1 MPYYKMLKKVISK
14 TNYTQEEIAKQ
25 CEELGVTISKSYI
38 NKIIN
43 DKLPAPTEDVSRAI
57 AKACNCDERLL
68 VLEGYLDKAP
78 KEIKQAFLSLKN
90 TMMLYSIHM
99 FENKIDKKTIN
110 EVKEKFEEEP
120 LADFVLELIENG
132 NNEIISKEI
141 GIEIEAKNKN
151 LICNLTKPISLKVE
165 DNAMFPLIKENDEV
179 TIEIKD
185 RYINGDII
193 AVNVPDHKGVII
205 RQAVFL
211 GRGVELVPL
220 NKEYEHKTYND
231 KKDIIILGKVKKI
244 ITEI

>member
-1 MPYYKMLKKVISK
+1 MPYYKMLKEIINK

-43 DKLPAPTEDVSRAI
+43 DKLPAPTEEVSRAI
-57 AKACNCDERLL
+57 AKVCNCDERLL
-68 VLEGYLDKAP
+68 VIEGYLDKAP

-90 TMMLYSIHM
+90 TMMLYSINM

-132 NNEIISKEI
+132 NNIINMKEQ
-141 GIEIEAKNKN
+141 GFEIEAKNEKVV
-151 LICNLTKPISLKVE
+151 CNLSNPISFKVE
-165 DNAMFPLIKENDEV
+165 DNAMYPLIKENDEV

-193 AVNVPDHKGVII
+193 AVNVPDHKGIRI

-211 GRGVELVPL
+211 GRSVELVPL
-220 NKEYEHKTYND
+220 NKEYEYKTYND

>member
-1 MPYYKMLKKVISK
+1 MAYYKLLQRIIAKN
-14 TNYTQEEIAKQ
+14 NYTQNEIAKR
-25 CEELGVTISKSYI
+25 CTELGTKVSRGYIGSLQSGKS
-38 NKIIN
+38 N
-43 DKLPAPTEDVSRAI
+43 APTEEVSRAI

>member
-1 MPYYKMLKKVISK
+1 MAYYKLLQRIIAKN
-14 TNYTQEEIAKQ
+14 NYTQNEIAKR
-25 CEELGVTISKSYI
+25 CTELGTKVSRGYIGSLQSGKSS
-38 NKIIN
+38 
-43 DKLPAPTEDVSRAI
+43 APTEEISRAI

-68 VLEGYLDKAP
+68 VIEGYLDKAP

-90 TMMLYSIHM
+90 TMMLYSINM

-132 NNEIISKEI
+132 DNEIINKEL
-141 GIEIEAKNKN
+141 GIEIEAKNKKVV
-151 LICNLTKPISLKVE
+151 CNFSNPISLKVE
-165 DNAMFPLIKENDEV
+165 DNAMYPLIKENNEV

-193 AVNVPDHKGVII
+193 AVNIPEQKGIII

-211 GRGVELVPL
+211 GRSIELVSL
-220 NKEYEHKTYND
+220 NKEYKSKTYN
-231 KKDIIILGKVKKI
+231 KEDITILGKVKKI

>member
-43 DKLPAPTEDVSRAI
+43 DKLPAPTEEVSRAV
-57 AKACNCDERLL
+57 AKVCNCDERLL
-68 VLEGYLDKAP
+68 VIEGYLDKAP

-90 TMMLYSIHM
+90 TTMLYGINA
-99 FENKIDKKTIN
+99 FENKMDKKTIN
-110 EVKEKFEEEP
+110 EVKEKFEEET
-120 LADFVLELIENG
+120 LADFVLDLIENG
-132 NNEIISKEI
+132 KNEITLKEL
-141 GIEIEAKNKN
+141 GLEIEAINEK
-151 LICNLTKPISLKVE
+151 LICKLTKPISFKVE
-165 DNAMFPLIKENDEV
+165 DNGMCPLIKENDEV

-211 GRGVELVPL
+211 GRSIELVPL
-220 NKEYEHKTYND
+220 NKEYEHKTYN
-231 KKDIIILGKVKKI
+231 KENIIILGKVKKI

>member
-1 MPYYKMLKKVISK
+1 MPYYKMLKKVVSN

-25 CEELGVTISKSYI
+25 CEELGITISKSYI
-38 NKIIN
+38 NKILN
-43 DKLPAPTEDVSRAI
+43 DKLPAPTEEVSRTI
-57 AKACNCDERLL
+57 AKVCNCDERLL

-78 KEIKQAFLSLKN
+78 KEIKQAFLALKN
-90 TMMLYSIHM
+90 IMMLYSINM
-99 FENKIDKKTIN
+99 LENKINKKTIN

-132 NNEIISKEI
+132 NIVINMKKC
-141 GIEIEAKNKN
+141 GFEIEAKNEQ
-151 LICNLTKPISLKVE
+151 IVCNLSKPISLKVE
-165 DNAMFPLIKENDEV
+165 DNSMSPLIKANDEV

-193 AVNVPDHKGVII
+193 AVNVPKHKGIRI

-211 GRGVELVPL
+211 GRSVELVPL
-220 NKEYEHKTYND
+220 NKEYEHKTYN
-231 KKDIIILGKVKKI
+231 KENINILGKVKKI